1 MLAMVVSGLNAKLEE
16 RHRILADS
24 IENVLKSLSKT
35 GMVSDQ
41 VHSLIKNEIED
52 LGLLPQGEPLGT
64 DFYIYIREL
73 AKSLRTGNKETQDFV
88 RDWRGRRS

>member
-1 MLAMVVSGLNAKLEE
+1 MLSMSSGFNAQREE
-16 RHRILADS
+16 RHQILADS
-24 IENVLKSLSKT
+24 IENVLNSLSKT

-52 LGLLPQGEPLGT
+52 LGLLPQGEPLGA

-73 AKSLRTGNKETQDFV
+73 ANSLRAGNKETQDFIKN
-88 RDWRGRRS
+88 WKGRRS